1 MIRLLDLYI
10 LLFLNKSN
18 LIFISPQFQIS
29 ALNKQESQSSPR
41 FLVTLF
47 VCLCSMWFFSYLLNK
62 GNFKIWQINNEIF
75 YTISWDSSQI
85 YGCTLTDTMMQKCWA
100 RNKTVFSP
108 FWLHGVQFP
117 FFHTVFPHTICFSDR
132 RL

>member
-1 MIRLLDLYI
+1 MIRHLDLYI

-18 LIFISPQFQIS
+18 LIFISSQFQIS

-47 VCLCSMWFFSYLLNK
+47 ASALCDFSPTYWIK
-62 GNFKIWQINNEIF
+62 GILKSDKLTMKSFTLFPEIHLRF
-75 YTISWDSSQI
+75 MAAHLQISW
-85 YGCTLTDTMMQKCWA
+85 C
-100 RNKTVFSP
+100 RNIGQEIKLYFPLSDFS
-108 FWLHGVQFP
+108 GVQFP